1 MTKYYAGIGSRK
13 TPKDV
18 LEDMKLIGKFLAN
31 NGFCLRSGGAGGA
44 DQAFEAGCD
53 EVNGEKEIFIP
64 WKGFNGID
72 GIVPSYNDEVY
83 EEVSSLH
90 PAWHRCSSGA
100 RKLHCRNW
108 YQVNGISNE
117 EPSEFIVCWTPG
129 GELVG
134 GTAMAIRLAM
144 KKNIPVVNLA
154 KPNALKELMKI
165 IKHEY

>member
-1 MTKYYAGIGSRK
+1 MKYYAGIGSRK
-13 TPKDV
+13 TPDDV

-31 NGFCLRSGGAGGA
+31 NGFCLRSGGADGA

-90 PAWHRCSSGA
+90 PAWYRCSSGA

-108 YQVNGISNE
+108 YQVNGINNE

-134 GTAMAIRLAM
+134 GTTMAIRLAM
-144 KKNIPVVNLA
+144 KRNIPVVNLA
-154 KPNALKELMKI
+154 NPNALKEFMDIVKG
-165 IKHEY
+165 EY